1 MADAGDGRFCVC
13 RAHQERAGNDER
25 DGDDAHLL
33 GAIGGCYPLPASG
46 ISGYLVKPVH
56 QSDLLDA
63 ICNVLEKKQPQQIA
77 PLVTVHAIREN
88 RTILRVLLA
97 EDNPVNQTLAVR
109 LLERRGY
116 VVFVAS
122 AGWKAVEALEKE
134 NFDVVLMDV
143 QMPEMNGFEAAA
155 AFVKE
160 KN

>member
-1 MADAGDGRFCVC
+1 
-13 RAHQERAGNDER
+13 
-25 DGDDAHLL
+25 
-33 GAIGGCYPLPASG
+33 LPASG

-77 PLVTVHAIREN
+77 PLVTVHSIREN

-122 AGWKAVEALEKE
+122 TGWKAVEALEKE

-143 QMPEMNGFEAAA
+143 QMPEMNGFEATA

>member
-1 MADAGDGRFCVC
+1 MDGFAFAEHIKNAPETTSATVIMLTSSGQSGDATRC
-13 RAHQERAGNDER
+13 R
-25 DGDDAHLL
+25 
-33 GAIGGCYPLPASG
+33 PAG

-63 ICNVLEKKQPQQIA
+63 IYNVLEKKQPQQIA